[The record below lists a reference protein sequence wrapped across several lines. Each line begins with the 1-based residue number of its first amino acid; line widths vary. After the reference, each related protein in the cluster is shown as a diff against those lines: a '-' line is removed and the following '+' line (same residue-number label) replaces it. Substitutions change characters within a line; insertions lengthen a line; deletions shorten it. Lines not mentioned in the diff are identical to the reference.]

1 MKKIISKIKR
11 LPTTNYRPACAGR
24 LPTNQGFTLIE
35 TLVAV
40 LIFATSIV
48 TLIVL
53 TAGGVSNTNH
63 VKNRLTAQYLSEEG
77 IDLVRAIRDSD
88 ARYGNSQGIA
98 DLVSNCSLNTG
109 GCIIEPINE
118 SLDSI
123 ESCGGDACLPLLLNE
138 ESGTYTYETI
148 SGNSVPSP
156 YIRTIIVNEVE
167 PGNSDEL
174 EIESTVSWTSGGRDF
189 FITNHE
195 YLYSWMMQYVP

>member
-77 IDLVRAIRDSD
+77 IDLVRAIRDGSV
-88 ARYGNSQGIA
+88 RYDTGLQGVA
-98 DLVSNCSLNTG
+98 DLVSNCTVA
-109 GCIIEPINE
+109 CTIEPINE
-118 SLDSI
+118 ELSSI
-123 ESCGGDACLPLLLNE
+123 EPCDGEFCDPLKLVE
-138 ESGTYTYETI
+138 GTGTYTYAEI
-148 SGNSVPSP
+148 IGSEIGIESP
-156 YIRTIIVNEVE
+156 YTRTITVNEVE